1 MSLRSVSLVALPVL
15 VLPLALVV
23 GCGGSM
29 SDTSS
34 GTVSTNSAP
43 AHLITIS
50 GMTFMPARLQVTPG
64 STVTVRNVDSTAHSV
79 TSEAAMSAFHP
90 GPMAGVSFDT
100 GPFMGEMSF
109 TIPPGAAT
117 GMVVP
122 YFSTVDTS
130 MMATP
135 NGEIEIV
142 PDTSMPMPMPMDM
155 PMGMP
160 MAKGSPM

>member
-1 MSLRSVSLVALPVL
+1 MLRRSRVALPVL
-15 VLPLALVV
+15 VVPLALV

-29 SDTSS
+29 TDSSS
-34 GTVSTNSAP
+34 GTVSTNGAP

-64 STVTVRNVDSTAHSV
+64 STVTVRNMDSTAHSV
-79 TSEAAMSAFHP
+79 TSEAAMNAFRP
-90 GPMAGVSFDT
+90 GTMGGVSFDT

-109 TIPPGAAT
+109 TISPAAAA

-142 PDTSMPMPMPMDM
+142 PAASMPMPMPMDM
-155 PMGMP
+155 PTGMP
-160 MAKGSPM
+160 M